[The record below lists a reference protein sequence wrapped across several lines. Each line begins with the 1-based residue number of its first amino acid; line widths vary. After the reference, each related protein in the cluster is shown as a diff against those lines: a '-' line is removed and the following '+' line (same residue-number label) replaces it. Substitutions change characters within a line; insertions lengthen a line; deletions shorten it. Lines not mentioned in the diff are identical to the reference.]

1 MFPVKRRHHSPATIA
16 LRTESPPAME
26 GTVVTYKALAERIKA
41 ADDKEQAVQHAP
53 PARYR

>member
-1 MFPVKRRHHSPATIA
+1 
-16 LRTESPPAME
+16 ME